1 MTALAEELPAHLP
14 DYLAR
19 QRWFPAKGRPVV
31 SVGVAGETSLIG
43 EGDLL
48 LDLCLLRVDFADA
61 ELPEHYQVLVGRRH
75 HLGSE
80 LEYATIGAV
89 GDRIAYDAMWDHD
102 ATAFLL
108 QAIRSG
114 SQYGDVRF
122 VAEPGVS
129 LPTSGVGRLLG
140 VEQSNTSVAYGEK
153 SIFKLFRKVSPGL
166 NPDLELHRALRSVGS
181 EQVASLQGAVEG
193 TLDGEPATLGMLQD
207 FASNSAEGWAMALT
221 SVRDL
226 FAEADLYANEVGGD
240 FAGEAR
246 RLGETVAVVHKELAE
261 ALGTGTR
268 SADELR
274 EALLARLDG
283 AVAQVPELA
292 EHAAGVR
299 AVYAALEGEIPS
311 QRVHGDLHLG
321 QTLRTPRGWLLI
333 DFEGEPA
340 TPLPDRRRMDSPL
353 RDVAGMLRSFDYAVY
368 HQAALGEYADE
379 HEEQQVYRRAD
390 EWAIRNRSAFCDGYA
405 FGSGLDPR
413 SQAAVLR
420 AFELDKAVYEVLY
433 ETRSR
438 PTWAIIPLSSIARL
452 VAETAEKG
460 VDSVATESDPH
471 ISL

>member
-19 QRWFPAKGRPVV
+19 QRWFPAKGRPVE
-31 SVGVAGETSLIG
+31 SVAVAGSTPLIG
-43 EGDLL
+43 EGELL
-48 LDLCLLRVDFADA
+48 LDLCLLRVTFADGSA
-61 ELPEHYQVLVGRRH
+61 PEHYQLLAGRRYQPTPD
-75 HLGSE
+75 

-108 QAIRSG
+108 DSIREG
-114 SQYGDVRF
+114 RTYGDVRF
-122 VAEPGVS
+122 VPEPGAEIPSRVS
-129 LPTSGVGRLLG
+129 GRILG
-140 VEQSNTSVAYGEK
+140 VEQSNTSVAYGDK
-153 SIFKLFRKVSPGL
+153 SIFKLFRRVAPGL
-166 NPDLELHRALRSVGS
+166 NPDLELHRALRAEGS

-193 TLDGEPATLGMLQD
+193 TLDGLPATLGMLQD

-226 FAEADLYANEVGGD
+226 FAEGDLYANEVGGD

-246 RLGETVAVVHKELAE
+246 RLGETVAVVHKELAA

-268 SADELR
+268 DADELR
-274 EALLARLDG
+274 AALTARLTE
-283 AVAQVPELA
+283 AASQVPALG
-292 EHAAGVR
+292 EHVDGIR
-299 AVYAALEGEIPS
+299 AVYDALTGEIPT

-340 TPLPDRRRMDSPL
+340 APLTERTRMDSPL

-368 HQAALGEYADE
+368 HQVTLADGDE
-379 HEEQQVYRRAD
+379 HEEQQLFRRAD
-390 EWAIRNRSAFCDGYA
+390 EWAVRNRSAFCDGYA
-405 FGSGLDPR
+405 FGAGRDPR
-413 SQAAVLR
+413 AEAAVLR
-420 AFELDKAVYEVLY
+420 AYELDKAVYEVVY

-438 PTWAIIPLSSIARL
+438 PTWAGIPLTSIARL
-452 VAETAEKG
+452 VEEAQDKG
-460 VDSVATESDPH
+460 VDTADPESDPH